1 MNKLIKL
8 IIPFLL
14 VSSLVGCQNKPA
26 DESKADESSE
36 VESSE
41 TSDSDGRE
49 GFIDYVHTNETARL
63 SLDYKG
69 HDFYTDGIGEVTLRT
84 AIDCD
89 TAHFNP
95 VVTTTSTLAIKARFY
110 GIDTPESTGRIQ
122 PYGKGASNFT
132 KSKLKSAA
140 ENGTIVISTARED
153 YGAPEYDSTG
163 SRFVSLV
170 WINETEKHAPFD
182 SLVLLNLWIVQEG
195 FSWVKNVDAIPRFKE
210 VFLLAEAQAR
220 KYKLNLFSGE
230 DDPDFPKGDFEII
243 TLLDLKQ
250 ETERIISDPNYESIY
265 DNKKISVTGTI
276 AGFTNGILYLQ
287 DYFSEEN
294 GGRNGGEY
302 AAINCFCGM
311 SAVPEKYTALN
322 TYVRVCGVAL
332 NSENFGFQ
340 ISGLEGHFPTVPS
353 LREDDDVEIL
363 LKASE
368 NVDEHQLTYL
378 EYTKAELNTVT
389 TNKTFDCLN
398 CAVRVTENLT
408 VRDVY
413 INDDQTEITLYFTDC
428 SFNAYITFPYAGNPD
443 KPQHI
448 WKTADDFLGKS
459 FSLQGVY
466 TYHKTQSGKYTYQ
479 IVFNNAGDLV
489 CVE

>member
-1 MNKLIKL
+1 MNKIVRLL
-8 IIPFLL
+8 IPFLL
-14 VSSLVGCQNKPA
+14 VSSLVGCNNPNKPS
-26 DESKADESSE
+26 ESEQKPSDSESIQDSESESELESSE
-36 VESSE
+36 SAQEE
-41 TSDSDGRE
+41 
-49 GFIDYVHTNETARL
+49 FIDYVHINESARL
-63 SLDYKG
+63 SLDYVG

-84 AIDCD
+84 AIDGD

-122 PYGKGASNFT
+122 PYGKAASNFT

-140 ENGTIVISTARED
+140 EHGTIVISTARED

-170 WINETEKHAPFD
+170 WINETEKHASYD
-182 SLVLLNLWIVQEG
+182 SLVLLNLWIVQDG

-210 VFLLAEAQAR
+210 VFLLAEAQA
-220 KYKLNLFSGE
+220 KKFKLNLFSGE

-250 ETERIISDPNYESIY
+250 ETERIITDPNYESIY
-265 DNKKISVTGTI
+265 DNTKISVTGTV
-276 AGFTNGILYLQ
+276 AGFTNGTLYLQ

-311 SAVPEKYTALN
+311 SAVPEKYIALN
-322 TYVRVCGVAL
+322 TYVRVCGYAV

-340 ISGLEGHFPTVPS
+340 ITGLEGHFPTVTS

-368 NVDEHQLTYL
+368 NVDEHELTYL
-378 EYTKAELNTVT
+378 EYTKDELNTIT
-389 TNKTFDCLN
+389 DNKTFDCLN
-398 CAVRVTENLT
+398 CAVRVTENLK
-408 VRDVY
+408 VNRFY
-413 INDDQTEITLYFTDC
+413 INDDQTEITLYFENC

-443 KPQHI
+443 KPQYI
-448 WKTADDFLGKS
+448 WKTEADFLNKQ
-459 FSLQGVY
+459 FTLQGV
-466 TYHKTQSGKYTYQ
+466 
-479 IVFNNAGDLV
+479 
-489 CVE
+489 